1 MGLWKPS
8 TGGFREEQYQQLDFR
23 PFFDTL
29 AKTVAAYSPSHKNQ
43 PETKLKSFGLVALAK
58 ENPNQLSIKREEKLI

>member
-29 AKTVAAYSPSHKNQ
+29 AKTVAAFCLYPKKL
-43 PETKLKSFGLVALAK
+43 PEA
-58 ENPNQLSIKREEKLI
+58 N